1 IIKRNMHILI
11 EMSAY
16 PTIKHLLTK
25 PQTDRA
31 PSANYPVASSRLY
44 PEPASGF
51 VWSKKAALFSNF
63 NHRHF
68 VRTEILYN
76 FVGPKQWVGANCIA
90 LTDQRRRQEEKG

>member
-1 IIKRNMHILI
+1 
-11 EMSAY
+11 MSAY

-25 PQTDRA
+25 PQTYRV